1 MARPNKGMSG
11 GASALHEIRDSAIVL
26 SLGNDYLS
34 QEPIL
39 VKIGRVIDE
48 NVEKMRDEISV
59 LKRQYPGKY
68 DPEIDTEDILGAI
81 QGTARVLQQPDE
93 VLREKGRIGE
103 LGKGLENK
111 IKELISAI
119 DEIRAKVEG
128 GSPTYTVKDSFLG
141 LFSGVGEAGRPLGR
155 LLSWTFKIIGI
166 ILGISLVITAYLFI
180 TMDRESSLLKKIA
193 VAQSEIQSKQELISE
208 HEAARNRFARKIS
221 DIEKKKLARED
232 KITIMDLEIK
242 IHNLDEE
249 IRRLQ
254 TEINVRKDRVV
265 DTKKKLDEIKG
276 KSFLDRM
283 LNPILSVI

>member
-1 MARPNKGMSG
+1 MARPNKGMHD
-11 GASALHEIRDSAIVL
+11 GARALHEIRDSAIIL

-39 VKIGRVIDE
+39 VKIGRIIDQ
-48 NVEKMRDEISV
+48 NVEKMREEISI
-59 LKRQYPGKY
+59 LKRQFPGKY
-68 DPEIDTEDILGAI
+68 DPEIDTENILGAI

-93 VLREKGRIGE
+93 VLSEKGRIGE
-103 LGKGLENK
+103 LGKGLESK
-111 IKELISAI
+111 IRELTSAI

-141 LFSGVGEAGRPLGR
+141 LFSGFSEAGRPISR
-155 LLSWTFKIIGI
+155 ILSWTFKIIGVF
-166 ILGISLVITAYLFI
+166 LGVSFLITAYLFI

-193 VAQSEIQSKQELISE
+193 VAKSEIQSKQESISDLE
-208 HEAARNRFARKIS
+208 TKRNEFTRKVS
-221 DIEKKKLARED
+221 DIEKKKLLRED

-254 TEINVRKDRVV
+254 TEINVRQDRIT
-265 DTKKKLDEIKG
+265 DTKNKVDEIKG
-276 KSFLDRM
+276 KSFWERM
-283 LNPILSVI
+283 LKPIL